1 MKKKVLVILPFDQI
15 YPPTNGGLQRFFH
28 IIHQLARHSELT
40 LITKQEKDAFLLAKK
55 DYPAIEEIKL
65 LCTKDVPDPKDIFQ
79 LFPQKLQNALRY
91 RWYKKNI
98 KGPADGNFLAYYPVL
113 KELLQKE
120 KFDVIV
126 LESPATLDAVSLI
139 RKYDK
144 KARIIFDAHN
154 VNTNL
159 DAAFLKNNEITE
171 ARYLQTKDSESNL
184 YKTVDAILACS
195 RKDRDDFDRLNKGKL
210 SISIIPN
217 GVEVTREMYD
227 DGVHCEKPGFLL
239 FCGYLSSMPNS
250 EGLFWFYQSIWPDIK
265 KELRDLKLLVVGSGN
280 LPGEMKELYAD
291 PNLFFTGKVVD
302 VKPFY
307 NQASLSIVP
316 LKTGSGTRLKIL
328 ESMSYGVPV
337 VSTSQGAEGIEY
349 TDSFDIIIGD
359 EEKAF
364 AESVIKLIKNK
375 ERRLSIQ
382 KNARKLVRSK
392 YDWNIIGTE
401 LVKVINNG

>member
-1 MKKKVLVILPFDQI
+1 
-15 YPPTNGGLQRFFH
+15 
-28 IIHQLARHSELT
+28 
-40 LITKQEKDAFLLAKK
+40 
-55 DYPAIEEIKL
+55 
-65 LCTKDVPDPKDIFQ
+65 
-79 LFPQKLQNALRY
+79 
-91 RWYKKNI
+91 
-98 KGPADGNFLAYYPVL
+98 
-113 KELLQKE
+113 
-120 KFDVIV
+120 
-126 LESPATLDAVSLI
+126 
-139 RKYDK
+139 
-144 KARIIFDAHN
+144 
-154 VNTNL
+154 
-159 DAAFLKNNEITE
+159 
-171 ARYLQTKDSESNL
+171 
-184 YKTVDAILACS
+184 
-195 RKDRDDFDRLNKGKL
+195 
-210 SISIIPN
+210 
-217 GVEVTREMYD
+217 
-227 DGVHCEKPGFLL
+227 
-239 FCGYLSSMPNS
+239 
-250 EGLFWFYQSIWPDIK
+250 
-265 KELRDLKLLVVGSGN
+265 
-280 LPGEMKELYAD
+280 MKELYAD
-291 PNLFFTGKVVD
+291 PNLFFTGRVVD